1 MRFEWGYGLRTM
13 EFEVPDAN
21 YDGTLQTSP
30 TEPIPD
36 LKGAIENALENP
48 IAWPPLREMFHAGE
62 RVAVLVPDWHRS
74 WVRVAEWL
82 PYIIAGLNRAG
93 VDSRDIKVVVATG
106 THLPPTYDEMGSII
120 GDRLPR
126 EVRVVA
132 HNARD
137 LKSCR
142 YMGKSRAG
150 TPIWLDREVL
160 GADAVMLTGAVAPH
174 TFAGYSGGRK
184 AVVPGI
190 AGLETVLAN
199 HSLALGEG
207 GGVHEQA
214 RPGILEGNP
223 VHMDMLDIA
232 SRLKPRFLVNFALN
246 ETGEFLGV
254 FAGDFIEAHRR
265 GCAFVSE
272 RFRAEISAKADIV
285 IAGRG
290 GHPMDLT
297 FYQAFQSGAN
307 AVQAVKI
314 PGGSLVLVGA
324 CSDGLGPYEF
334 ARFFQ
339 YGAPEDIEA
348 ELRRNFTVPGFVVY
362 RVALLARSVD
372 RLYLVSDMEP
382 SIVEKIGIVPKPSIQ
397 AALDESLEMMPEG
410 RVLLM
415 PHASQTIPS
424 LRSSS

>member
-1 MRFEWGYGLRTM
+1 MRCEWGYGKGSTQ
-13 EFEVPDAN
+13 FEVPDGN
-21 YDGTLQTSP
+21 YAGTLQTSP
-30 TEPIPD
+30 AAPISD
-36 LKGAIENALENP
+36 LKGAIDDALENP
-48 IAWPPLREMFHAGE
+48 IAWPPLREMFHARE

-74 WVRVAEWL
+74 WVRVAQWL
-82 PYIIAGLNRAG
+82 PCLIAGLNRAG
-93 VDSRDIKVVVATG
+93 VDSRNIKVVIATG
-106 THLPPTYDEMGSII
+106 THLPPTYNEMRSIV
-120 GDRLPR
+120 GDRLPH

-137 LKSCR
+137 PRLCR
-142 YMGKSRAG
+142 YLGKSRAG

-190 AGLETVLAN
+190 AGLPTVLAN

-207 GGVHEQA
+207 GVHEFA

-223 VHMDMLDIA
+223 VHEDMLDIA
-232 SRLKPRFLVNFALN
+232 TRLKPRFLVNFALN

-265 GCAFVSE
+265 GCEFVSE
-272 RFRAEISAKADIV
+272 VFRAEMSGKADIV

-307 AVQAVKI
+307 AVQAVKV
-314 PGGSLVLVGA
+314 PGGSLILVGA
-324 CSDGLGPYEF
+324 CSGGLGPYEF

-339 YGAPEDIEA
+339 YSGPGEIEA

-362 RVALLARSVD
+362 RVALLARNVG

-382 SIVEKIGIVPKPSIQ
+382 SIVEKVGIIPKPSIQ

-410 RVLLM
+410 KVLLM

>member
-1 MRFEWGYGLRTM
+1 MRFEWGYGQGSM
-13 EFEVPDAN
+13 AFEVPEAR
-21 YDGTLQTSP
+21 YVGTLQTSP
-30 TEPIPD
+30 AEPIED
-36 LKGAIENALENP
+36 LKAAVEDALEHP
-48 IAWPPLREMFHAGE
+48 IAWPPLREMFHPGQ

-93 VDSRDIKVVVATG
+93 VDSRDIKVVIATG
-106 THLPPTYDEMGSII
+106 THVPPSYEEVRCIV
-120 GDRLPR
+120 GDRLPH
-126 EVRVVA
+126 EVRVVV

-137 LKSCR
+137 PRACAYL
-142 YMGKSRAG
+142 GKSRAG

-160 GADAVMLTGAVAPH
+160 AADAVLLTGAVAPH

-207 GGVHEQA
+207 GGVHEKA

-223 VHMDMLDIA
+223 VHEDMLDIA
-232 SRLKPRFLVNFALN
+232 TRLRPRFLVNFALN

-254 FAGDFIEAHRR
+254 FAGDLIEAHRQ
-265 GCAFVSE
+265 GCAFVSN
-272 RFRAEISAKADIV
+272 RFRAEIDEKADIV
-285 IAGRG
+285 VAGRG

-307 AVQAVKI
+307 AVQAVKL

-334 ARFFQ
+334 ARFFE
-339 YGAPEDIEA
+339 YASPEEIEA

-362 RVALLARSVD
+362 RVALLARSVG
-372 RLYLVSDMEP
+372 RLYLVSDMQP
-382 SIVEKIGIVPKPSIQ
+382 SIVEKIGIIPKPTIQ